1 MAGPAVSEIP
11 RTGDVT
17 GDSKAAAKPNGFSW
31 ELRNTNPNQAF
42 SAEQNRIATDGA
54 RYQSSGILPTG
65 LQLVDSTVPT
75 QPTIYERPALQAVQ
89 PMQPIGETMSNAPF
103 DSNQKLNIQVTN
115 VPEVSQ
121 GILPQDSLKY
131 LSAFT
136 KSGAD
141 TFSTPIWMLLDHMAQ
156 PSAFDKDAANTAIHF
171 AQSPNQFN
179 SDAQVGAGIAKDQA
193 AKVSDELSKP
203 MSVDG
208 RANMA
213 GTIMPLFLMGDEPL
227 KPEVTK
233 QMGLETKS
241 AEELEK
247 LGINKVEVPVNPISG
262 NTEEKLAQ
270 LQTLTTENTPLVENF
285 MQKIDSKYGTASK
298 LSVKDPAEIVEK
310 ASRPSILEKQPWF
323 DVEHVRDTFRFKT
336 PVDNLEDLPKI
347 AKDLKES
354 GFEIIKVDTDKLLT
368 PKGRG
373 WRMVAFDLKAPNGQM
388 IEYQVLPKEMNAAGD
403 AEHGIYE
410 QFRNKDVATMT
421 PEEQI
426 LKRRTDMAA
435 QNLYTD
441 AWEAYLKRT
450 GQTEKEIKQIVQDSA
465 NILSQE

>member
-11 RTGDVT
+11 RTGDAT
-17 GDSKAAAKPNGFSW
+17 GDSKAAAKPNGLST
-31 ELRNTNPNQAF
+31 ELHNTNPSQAF
-42 SAEQNRIATDGA
+42 SAEQNRLATDGA
-54 RYQSSGILPTG
+54 RYQSSGILPG
-65 LQLVDSTVPT
+65 GFQLVDSTAPT

-89 PMQPIGETMSNAPF
+89 PMPAVGESLNSGPF

-115 VPEVSQ
+115 VPELSQ
-121 GILPQDSLKY
+121 SIMPQDSLKY

-141 TFSTPIWMLLDHMAQ
+141 TLATPIWMLLDHMAQ

-213 GTIMPLFLMGDEPL
+213 GTIMPLFLIGGKPL
-227 KPEVTK
+227 KPEVTE
-233 QMGLETKS
+233 QMGLQTMS

-247 LGINKVEVPVNPISG
+247 LGIKKVEVPVNPISG
-262 NTEEKLAQ
+262 TTEEKLAQ
-270 LQTLTTENTPLVENF
+270 LQVLTNENKPLVENL
-285 MQKIDSKYGTASK
+285 MQQIDSKLGTTSK
-298 LSVKDPAEIVEK
+298 ISVKDPAEIVGK
-310 ASRPSILEKQPWF
+310 ASRQSIKDTQPWF
-323 DVEHVRDTFRFKT
+323 DVEHVRDSLRFKT

-347 AKDLKES
+347 AKDLKDS

-373 WRMVAFDLKAPNGQM
+373 WRMVAFDLRAPNGQM

-403 AEHGIYE
+403 VEHGTWE
-410 QFRNKDVATMT
+410 QWRNKDVKQMT
-421 PEEQI
+421 PEEQ
-426 LKRRTDMAA
+426 LLNDKADLNARR
-435 QNLYTD
+435 LYSQ
-441 AWEAYLKRT
+441 AWNDYLART
-450 GQTEKEIKQIVQDSA
+450 GQTPESIEKIIEDSRK
-465 NILSQE
+465 ILSGQ